1 MDNASTYSG
10 HSNQTSSAESC
21 QGDPRLSRATQRPSI
36 NTVHSPFASQVATPA
51 ETPNT
56 SLVSDCA
63 GQNTDQAQSLGR
75 MKNSEWTSAPGGL
88 RDCTLQPNSLA
99 SIFLE
104 LSGLAATKALHERE
118 KEALLEENV
127 SIKRR
132 LEKAQSR
139 DAFPI
144 IIENAQAEEANSKF
158 KLRKVQS
165 KIDEAETARR
175 SVAVSLDESLREL
188 SSKKPGSDSSLALVS
203 HVAPDEE
210 NRVATLE
217 AENRRIKVELQEIK
231 DQMLQ
236 QRLKT
241 PAASPASISKPETIS
256 KLEKSVENHVVSN
269 QMINKK
275 LRRLEEWRENMEGGN
290 ERRGMALSGHS
301 MNLDSLQHDVKAAD
315 GKAVEA
321 HRRAEALGDRLTVI
335 QREITCLRTSIDL
348 YSPSRQ
354 DFEKTMKA
362 VESILQQV
370 PDITAKIQA
379 LDSRFM
385 AFKESH
391 DGKIHQLESDIRTGE
406 VAARNA
412 QSNAASNG
420 RLPDDVKNAV
430 EKLETSH
437 KSLWNAVNKLLLD
450 MPQVHKC
457 LAMQESIVAAVRS
470 LENRYS
476 NINSENLV
484 KNMASAMTE
493 MYPSMP
499 QALEQLNQLKS
510 YCTQEISALKGN
522 EKTLHASIDSRFEQA
537 QTGLDAKLLHLQKC
551 VNQLSDSLK
560 EQLEDTW
567 EFKNKF
573 QTHADAFSELADSIP
588 EAQEQAEKMNEVLKN
603 LGRIPQQVLK
613 LEEYVA
619 NEEAKNETLDRLS
632 EKLQALSQSVKS
644 SMSNHMDGSARL
656 SDQIDHLTVN
666 YKDLEASLKAQHEI
680 ITIEQGKRMAESSRI
695 DDAWKQIKLEIEN
708 REEPDQISDLSM
720 KLKSLVSNVCSLQT
734 RLDNEMKVII
744 ERLEHSASAGE
755 LGAFKNEALA
765 RFEKLAA
772 ILSGTCSDPPSPGEQ
787 QTTSPPSGRLLIS
800 NGDDVDYR
808 ILGSAARNSER
819 EQWSGSPVPPPP
831 RAEVGEDES
840 VSSDDVMEQEEVCPS
855 SPSASE
861 NNASVRKAAADMPI
875 AMRIS
880 EEGRGLSRR
889 DPRSPTSNGSPSPKT
904 FKAEPKSSA
913 PAGENAVWRA
923 ESGPSRKRPRR
934 NTLSDDGRRSGTS
947 TTPRPWKGVG
957 VSNESEAAR
966 LKKQRKKEKRERKEQ
981 RKRQKCLTK

>member
-10 HSNQTSSAESC
+10 HSNQTSSAKSC
-21 QGDPRLSRATQRPSI
+21 QGDPRLRRATQRPSM
-36 NTVHSPFASQVATPA
+36 NAFHSPFASQVATPA

-56 SLVSDCA
+56 SLASDCA

-75 MKNSEWTSAPGGL
+75 MKNSEWTSAPGAL

-175 SVAVSLDESLREL
+175 TVAVSLNESLREL
-188 SSKKPGSDSSLALVS
+188 SSNKPGSDSSLALVS

-210 NRVATLE
+210 NRVAMLE
-217 AENRRIKVELQEIK
+217 AENRRIKAELQEIK

-241 PAASPASISKPETIS
+241 DAASPASIS
-256 KLEKSVENHVVSN
+256 KLEKSVENQVVSN

-290 ERRGMALSGHS
+290 ERHGMTLSGHS

-335 QREITCLRTSIDL
+335 QREITSLRTSIDL

-362 VESILQQV
+362 AESILQQV

-385 AFKESH
+385 AFKQSH
-391 DGKIHQLESDIRTGE
+391 DGKIHQLASDIRTEE
-406 VAARNA
+406 VAARNS
-412 QSNAASNG
+412 QSNAASKG

-430 EKLETSH
+430 ENLETSH
-437 KSLWNAVNKLLLD
+437 KSLRNTVNKLLLD

-493 MYPSMP
+493 MYPCMP
-499 QALEQLNQLKS
+499 QALEQLHQLKS
-510 YCTQEISALKGN
+510 YCTQEISALRAN
-522 EKTLHASIDSRFEQA
+522 EKRLHASVDSRFEQA
-537 QTGLDAKLLHLQKC
+537 QTGLDAKLLHLQKS

-573 QTHADAFSELADSIP
+573 QTHADAFSELAELIP
-588 EAQEQAEKMNEVLKN
+588 EAQGQAEKMNEALTNFGK
-603 LGRIPQQVLK
+603 ISQQVLK
-613 LEEYVA
+613 FEEYVA
-619 NEEAKNETLDRLS
+619 NEEAKNETLDQLS
-632 EKLQALSQSVKS
+632 EKLQALSQSVNS
-644 SMSNHMDGSARL
+644 SMSNHMNDSARL
-656 SDQIDHLTVN
+656 SDQIDHLTAN
-666 YKDLEASLKAQHEI
+666 YENLEASLKAQHEI
-680 ITIEQGKRMAESSRI
+680 ISVEQGKRMAESSRI
-695 DDAWKQIKLEIEN
+695 DHIWKQIKLEIEN
-708 REEPDQISDLSM
+708 RKEPDQVSELSM
-720 KLKSLVSNVCSLQT
+720 KLESLVSNVRSLQT

-755 LGAFKNEALA
+755 LGAFKNDALA

-772 ILSGTCSDPPSPGEQ
+772 ILSATCSDPSSPGEQ

-800 NGDDVDYR
+800 NGDGIDYR

-831 RAEVGEDES
+831 RAEVGDYES

-855 SPSASE
+855 SPSASG
-861 NNASVRKAAADMPI
+861 NNASVRKAAVDMPI

-880 EEGRGLSRR
+880 EEGRAWFRK
-889 DPRSPTSNGSPSPKT
+889 DPHSPTSNGSPSPKT
-904 FKAEPKSSA
+904 FKSEPKSSA
-913 PAGENAVWRA
+913 LAGENAVWRA

-934 NTLSDDGRRSGTS
+934 NTLSDDGHRSGTS
-947 TTPRPWKGVG
+947 STFRPWKGVG
-957 VSNESEAAR
+957 ASNESEAAR

-981 RKRQKCLTK
+981 RRRQKALTK